1 MAAENLS
8 GISGALAQTMAPQLT
23 RNWNRRA
30 VFLQN
35 VNITSGAGQGG
46 GQNVAWDVEFS
57 TGGATAATFTEGADV
72 TTYSED
78 PVTKALLNWGMYQS
92 TFQLSNLEIN
102 AAAANIANATALE
115 DIVGERF
122 LGAIAS
128 ITDKMETDCFTGSG
142 AGVITGLN
150 TAIAASGSY
159 AGVAVASFPEWA
171 GNVQANGGT
180 PQALTLA
187 QLATAEGLAFTASG
201 MEPDYLETT
210 PLVYSKYESL
220 FNATVRTVTDGS
232 KPIPQFQG
240 SSGRLYW
247 RGKPIIRNR
256 RCPAGKIYMINSDE
270 VELVVLPWANVPD
283 GVMVVSR
290 EAMSSNGNTADTIKI
305 PFKVYPL
312 ARTGSAVK
320 FAVEVYAQLKVKRP
334 NAHVVISDVQE
345 T

>member
-23 RNWNRRA
+23 RNWNRQA

-35 VNITSGAGQGG
+35 IDITTAGGAGAGQ
-46 GQNVAWDVEFS
+46 NVSWDTEFS
-57 TGGATAATFTEGADV
+57 TSGATAATFTEGADV
-72 TTYSED
+72 TTYSQD

-92 TFQLSNLEIN
+92 SFQLSNLEIN
-102 AAAANIANATALE
+102 AAAANIGNASALG
-115 DIVGERF
+115 DMIGERF
-122 LGAIAS
+122 LGAITS
-128 ITDKMETDCFTGSG
+128 ITDKMEQDCFTGTASPSL
-142 AGVITGLN
+142 VGLT

-159 AGVAVASFPEWA
+159 AGVAVGTYSEWA

-187 QLATAEGLAFTASG
+187 QLATAEGLAFVASG
-201 MEPDYLETT
+201 MEPDFLMTT
-210 PLVYSKYESL
+210 PLIYSKYESL

-240 SSGRLYW
+240 SSGRLFW

-256 RCPAGKIYMINSDE
+256 RCPAGKIFMMNSSA

-283 GVMVVSR
+283 GVMTVTKN
-290 EAMSSNGNTADTIKI
+290 ALSSNGDGTDTVKI

-320 FAVEVYAQLKVKRP
+320 FAVEVYAQLKIRRP